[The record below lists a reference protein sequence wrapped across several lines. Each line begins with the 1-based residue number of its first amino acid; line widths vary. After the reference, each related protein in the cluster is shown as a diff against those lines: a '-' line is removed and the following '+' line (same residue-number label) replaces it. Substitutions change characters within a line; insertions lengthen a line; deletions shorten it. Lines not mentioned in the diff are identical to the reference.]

1 MEKHSEIQTFPF
13 IFLYYISIH
22 YCNLYHWR
30 RGDYASEPDEASR
43 KSGDESELCGAVG
56 SG

>member
-1 MEKHSEIQTFPF
+1 MEKHSEIQAFPL

-22 YCNLYHWR
+22 YCNLYHR
-30 RGDYASEPDEASR
+30 RHGDYATEPEEAFL
-43 KSGDESELCGAVG
+43 KFGDESELCGAVG